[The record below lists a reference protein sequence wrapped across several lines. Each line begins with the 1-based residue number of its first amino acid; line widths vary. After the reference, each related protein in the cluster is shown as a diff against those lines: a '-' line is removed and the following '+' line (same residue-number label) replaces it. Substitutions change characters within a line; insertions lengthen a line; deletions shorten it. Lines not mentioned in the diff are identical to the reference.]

1 MPAEYYWPS
10 PHNTQICRNH
20 HSQICGSS
28 LAAIHSHLLC
38 SRNSPDSSL
47 SQMLR
52 CRWRPCSSL
61 DRPIAAGCRLA
72 KLWVSIGAS
81 VPSLRSYGT
90 EAALQAVAWFNYG
103 TWAAL
108 QVVAWFNYGTVAVRL
123 ALAGFYYGTVAVRLA
138 LAGFNYGTWAALQV
152 VAWFNYGT
160 WAALQV
166 VAWLN
171 YGTWAA
177 QLAVAGL
184 KSGAG
189 ARLGMVVLKNYRC
202 SAKYVVCEVSDTV
215 RFKRLYSVNS
225 I

>member
-52 CRWRPCSSL
+52 CRWWPCSSL

-103 TWAAL
+103 T
-108 QVVAWFNYGTVAVRL
+108 VAVRL
-123 ALAGFYYGTVAVRLA
+123 VVAGFYYGTVAVRLA
-138 LAGFNYGTWAALQV
+138 
-152 VAWFNYGT
+152 
-160 WAALQV
+160 
-166 VAWLN
+166 
-171 YGTWAA
+171 
-177 QLAVAGL
+177 VAGL
-184 KSGAG
+184 KYGPW
-189 ARLGMVVLKNYRC
+189 ARWGMVVLKNYRC
-202 SAKYVVCEVSDTV
+202 SAKPAKYAVCQLSDTV

>member
-72 KLWVSIGAS
+72 NLWVSIGAS

-90 EAALQAVAWFNYG
+90 EAALQAVVWFNYGTVAVRLAVAGFYYGTVAVRLAVAWFNYG

-108 QVVAWFNYGTVAVRL
+108 QVVAWFNYGTWAVR
-123 ALAGFYYGTVAVRLA
+123 
-138 LAGFNYGTWAALQV
+138 
-152 VAWFNYGT
+152 
-160 WAALQV
+160 
-166 VAWLN
+166 
-171 YGTWAA
+171 
-177 QLAVAGL
+177 LAVAGL
-184 KSGAG
+184 KYGPG
-189 ARLGMVVLKNYRC
+189 ARWGMVVLKNYRC
-202 SAKYVVCEVSDTV
+202 SAKPAKYAVCQLSDTV